1 MRGRDENFRYF
12 ALRNNILFQKA
23 VKITWMAKVSLSHKF
38 LNTATPVEFICKELR
53 DLEKSKPKFDGGH
66 LHEAIVFCTR
76 IL

>member
-1 MRGRDENFRYF
+1 
-12 ALRNNILFQKA
+12 
-23 VKITWMAKVSLSHKF
+23 MAKVSLSHKF
-38 LNTATPVEFICKELR
+38 LNTATPVEFICKELL